1 VPSALA
7 LTAANKHDEAAGVTL
22 EVVRSGR
29 LAPVDS
35 RRAREI
41 VLAVA
46 ERGVPEA
53 AELAEACQ
61 AACGDSGSGPAL
73 P

>member
-1 VPSALA
+1 MDP
-7 LTAANKHDEAAGVTL
+7 AGVTL
-22 EVVRSGR
+22 EAIRSGR
-29 LAPVDS
+29 LAPVDD

-53 AELAEACQ
+53 VELTEAYQ